1 MARIDAFFKLMSEE
15 KASDLH
21 LATNNPP
28 MLRINGELVRVD
40 YPPLQNDELKAMVYE
55 IAPEGKIKLFEETS
69 DVDFGYEVPGV
80 ARYRAN
86 FFQQKYGI
94 SAVFRLI
101 PSKVLTVEELG
112 LPPVLKKFPL
122 LKKGLVLV
130 TGPTGSGKST
140 TLAAMMDYANLQRHD
155 HIITVED
162 PIEFV
167 HRSQNCLVQHR
178 EVGVHT
184 RSFASA
190 LRGAL
195 REDPDILLVG
205 EMRDLETI
213 ELALTAAATG
223 HLVFGTL
230 HTSSAPKAVDRI
242 IDVFPT
248 NQQNQ
253 IRATLAESL
262 KGVIAQNL
270 FKRIDKPGRVA
281 ALEILVVDIAI
292 ANLVREAKTHQI
304 PGMIQ
309 VGKKKGNQPLDDAI
323 MEHLRQTRISPGR
336 SLRQVRSIKRNSA
349 PSSKN
354 RRRTTSR
361 NRISRHE
368 NARSRPDPVRDAAR
382 PTTASRILI
391 SPSVIRCRS
400 RISANSSRSS
410 SIRRSKR

>member
-1 MARIDAFFKLMSEE
+1 MARIDAFFKLMSEQ

-21 LATNNPP
+21 LSTNNPP
-28 MLRINGELVRVD
+28 MLRINGDLVRVD
-40 YPPLQNDELKAMVYE
+40 FPPLKNDELKAMVYE
-55 IAPEGKIKLFEETS
+55 IAPEGKIKGFEETL

-101 PSKVLTVEELG
+101 PSTVRTVEQLG

-140 TLAAMMDYANLQRHD
+140 TLAAMMDYANLQRQD

-167 HRSQNCLVQHR
+167 HRSPNCLVQHR

-184 RSFASA
+184 RSFAAA

-230 HTSSAPKAVDRI
+230 HTSSAPKTVDRV
-242 IDVFPT
+242 IDVFPP
-248 NQQNQ
+248 NQQAQ
-253 IRATLAESL
+253 IRAQFAESIEAVITQTL
-262 KGVIAQNL
+262 VKKKGG
-270 FKRIDKPGRVA
+270 GRVA
-281 ALEILVVDIAI
+281 ALEV
-292 ANLVREAKTHQI
+292 
-304 PGMIQ
+304 MI
-309 VGKKKGNQPLDDAI
+309 G
-323 MEHLRQTRISPGR
+323 
-336 SLRQVRSIKRNSA
+336 
-349 PSSKN
+349 
-354 RRRTTSR
+354 
-361 NRISRHE
+361 
-368 NARSRPDPVRDAAR
+368 
-382 PTTASRILI
+382 
-391 SPSVIRCRS
+391 
-400 RISANSSRSS
+400 
-410 SIRRSKR
+410 